1 MKFFKV
7 FVLYVIIILILL
19 PNTLHSQKIKDI
31 KLNTNEN
38 HLIVSA
44 SVDTHIPDEIIDL
57 LKNGVKITI
66 VYYIHILEKRP
77 FWLIFDKTIY
87 EKSIKKVVT
96 YNIWEK
102 NFYLKEG
109 SDIYKIKTEKE
120 LQNRLMNISNIKLIK
135 ISKLKA
141 KKGLYLKI
149 KAKLESIKLFPPLSW
164 IYDLVI
170 TRSFETPWKKKRIE

>member
-1 MKFFKV
+1 MKFFKA
-7 FVLYVIIILILL
+7 YICVIFILMLL
-19 PNTLHSQKIKDI
+19 PSFSYSQKIKNI
-31 KLNTNEN
+31 KLNTNKN

-44 SVDTHIPDEIIDL
+44 SIDTPIPDEIIDL

-77 FWLIFDKTIY
+77 FWMIFDKTIY
-87 EKSIKKVVT
+87 EKNVKKVIT

-102 NFYLKEG
+102 IFYLKEG
-109 SDIYKIKTEKE
+109 SNTYKIKTEKE
-120 LQNRLMNISNIKLIK
+120 LQNRLMNISNIKLLK
-135 ISKLKA
+135 ISKLKG
-141 KKGLYLKI
+141 KKELYLKI

-170 TRSFETPWKKKRIE
+170 TRSFETSWKKKKIK